1 MVTDGSK
8 QGPDSA
14 VHCYPGCIGMSPI
27 HSGCT
32 IWFTGLSGSGKST
45 LSTLLAEHLRRHGAR
60 VQVLDGD
67 VVRTELCRGLGFSK
81 ADREENIRRVG
92 FVCELLAR
100 NGVIAIAAVISPY
113 RSGRDEVRSRIPGF
127 FEIYTHCPLDVLV
140 ARDPKGL
147 YKKALAGEIANFTG
161 ISDPYEPP
169 LAPEAR
175 IDSSLQTPEQSLSI
189 ILRALEDRGLL
200 TPAAGGADTIS

>member
-1 MVTDGSK
+1 MT
-8 QGPDSA
+8 PLR
-14 VHCYPGCIGMSPI
+14 
-27 HSGCT
+27 SGCT

-45 LSTLLAEHLRRHGAR
+45 LSTLLAEHLRRQGAR
-60 VQVLDGD
+60 VEVLDGD
-67 VVRTELCRGLGFSK
+67 IVRTQLCRGLGFSK

-113 RSGRDEVRSRIPGF
+113 RSGRDAVRSRVPRF
-127 FEIYTHCPLDVLV
+127 FEIHTHCPLEVLV

-161 ISDPYEPP
+161 VSDPYEAP
-169 LAPEAR
+169 LAAEVTL
-175 IDSSLQTPEQSLSI
+175 DTSLETPEQSLAA
-189 ILRALEDRGLL
+189 ILRALEAHGLL
-200 TPAAGGADTIS
+200 APAASAPNTIS